1 MTAPLGD
8 ATLAPREAVERTLRQ
23 SARMQTDRA
32 TVFDT
37 FLVGISTAARDGVSL
52 ASLQASI
59 TQLMRLWDESGG
71 RKKTPRRGRA
81 AAGPI
86 SQDFWR
92 RQPSGMHNSSR
103 SAISPG
109 PVGSHPNFL
118 RVCALEAGMS
128 YPAKRA
134 SQPKKC

>member
-1 MTAPLGD
+1 
-8 ATLAPREAVERTLRQ
+8 
-23 SARMQTDRA
+23 MQTDRA
-32 TVFDT
+32 HPLGCLVVLSAANCAAENRQIQAALAEERAANRAGFERCVRRAIAAGELPTSTDVIGLATLFDT

-86 SQDFWR
+86 S
-92 RQPSGMHNSSR
+92 
-103 SAISPG
+103 
-109 PVGSHPNFL
+109 
-118 RVCALEAGMS
+118 
-128 YPAKRA
+128 
-134 SQPKKC
+134 